1 MLLEAE
7 MTSNSPAE
15 PQKRWGWVSTRPSE
29 FLIVFRRGRVAERL
43 CGQGGRFFKWP
54 SDSYAVVPTTLKEVV
69 FHASQITSDLV
80 DVKVRG
86 MVVFRIAEPKRIY
99 SLINFTDRQAGE
111 AKLAQMIADMCRSLG
126 KWLIANLKLD
136 ECIRRRKEEIAT
148 ALSHEVAK
156 VASEKWGVEIV
167 TLDIQDVF
175 IQDAALFEALQV
187 GYRAEKQR
195 EAELVRVDAQ
205 RAITGHQLDCERA
218 LEKERQELALEKAQR
233 ESAVEMVRL
242 ELVRRRDEE
251 QSRSERLRAEQAD
264 ALASEKL
271 AREEERARIAAEG
284 QLARARL
291 AAEMRRIEATEATRA
306 LAERLAAESS
316 AGPASLE
323 RLMLTE
329 AVPHITKLVA
339 ASLANAKLHIYQGGD
354 GRGMVPLVLGEVLD
368 AVRGATTRQG
378 AKG

>member
-1 MLLEAE
+1 MLLDAE
-7 MTSNSPAE
+7 MTSNSPTE
-15 PQKRWGWVSTRPSE
+15 PLKRWGWVSTRPSE
-29 FLIVFRRGRVAERL
+29 YLIVFRGGAVADHL

-69 FHASQITSDLV
+69 FHANQITVDLV

-126 KWLIANLKLD
+126 KWLIANLRLD

-148 ALSHEVAK
+148 ALSREVAK

-167 TLDIQDVF
+167 TLDVQDVF
-175 IQDAALFEALQV
+175 IQDAALFEAMQV
-187 GYRAEKQR
+187 GYRSEKQR
-195 EAELVRVDAQ
+195 EAELARVDTE
-205 RAITGHQLDCERA
+205 RAITGHQLDCERT

-233 ESAVEMVRL
+233 EAAVERVRL
-242 ELVRRRDEE
+242 DL
-251 QSRSERLRAEQAD
+251 ERQRAEQAD
-264 ALASEKL
+264 SLAAEKL
-271 AREEERARIAAEG
+271 IREEERARLVAEG
-284 QLARARL
+284 QLVRSRL
-291 AAEMRRIEATEATRA
+291 AAEARRIDADEAIRA
-306 LAERLAAESS
+306 LTARIAAESA

-329 AVPHITKLVA
+329 TVPHISKLVA
-339 ASLANAKLHIYQGGD
+339 ASLSNAKVHLYQGGE
-354 GRGMVPLVLGEVLD
+354 GKGIVPLVLGEVLD
-368 AVRGATTRQG
+368 AVRASR
-378 AKG
+378 A